1 MIKRTLPLFLLLLAA
16 AAAFG
21 ADKQPLTHETM
32 WLMKRVGAPAIS
44 PDGKWVVFSVTEP
57 SYDEKEQ
64 STDLWLVPADG
75 SATPR
80 KITAL
85 KAGESDPSW
94 SPDSRRIAFSAKR
107 DADEVSQ
114 IYVLDVI
121 GGGEAQRVTN
131 LSTALRAP
139 KFSPDGKRL
148 LFASSVFPDAADDEA
163 NKKAAKEEK
172 DRKFKV
178 RIYDSFPIRAWD
190 KWIDPNREPHI
201 LVQNVEAGTAKDL
214 LAGTKLVAAA
224 GFAGTGGGSGN
235 ETLNG
240 EWSPDG
246 KWVVF
251 PATTGQNTSAFAEY
265 AYDLYRV
272 SVNGGEPEKITTKN
286 GSYGDVTF
294 SPDGRTLY
302 ATFNANN
309 GRTYNL
315 NQLVAFDWPSMANER
330 VIANTDRSVDD
341 VVVSHDGRRLY
352 FTAED
357 SGLVKIY
364 SVPDSGGDAKL
375 LLAPERGVYTGLAG
389 ADDAPVL
396 VAQWGSSV
404 DPAEIVRI
412 DVGGASQPIETD
424 SRARTLTVRMDPP
437 LHRNLTSFNAAQAR
451 TIDWTPPEHF
461 WFTSK
466 RGRKIHNMIVKP
478 EGFDP
483 AKKYPLFVLIH
494 GGAHNMWR
502 DQITLRWNYH
512 LLAKP
517 GYVMLLTNYTGST
530 GFGAEFAQA
539 IQGDP
544 LRGPAEELMEAA
556 DAAIAKY
563 PFIDASR
570 QIAGGASYGGHLANA
585 LEAWSGTRFKAL
597 VSHAGLVNLETQWG
611 TSDVMYGRELAMNGP
626 VWEQNEAWRT
636 QNPVRSAAQFKTPML
651 LSVGEKDYRVPL
663 NNTLEMWALLQ
674 RLQVPSR
681 LLVWPEENHWIL
693 NAENSRVFYREVD
706 QWFRRWVK
714 PGAM

>member
-1 MIKRTLPLFLLLLAA
+1 MFKRTLKRTLPLLLLLVA
-16 AAAFG
+16 AAAF
-21 ADKQPLTHETM
+21 AAEKQPLIHETM
-32 WLMKRVGAPAIS
+32 WQMKRVGAPAIS

-64 STDLWLVPADG
+64 STDLWLAPVDG
-75 SATPR
+75 SAAPR

-131 LSTALRAP
+131 LSTGLRAP

-148 LFASSVFPDAADDEA
+148 LFGSTVFPDAADDEA

-190 KWIDPNREPHI
+190 KWIDPGREPHI
-201 LVQNVEAGTAKDL
+201 LVQSLDAGPAKDL

-224 GFAGTGGGSGN
+224 GFAGTGGGSGT
-235 ETLNG
+235 ETIDG

-246 KWVVF
+246 QWIVF
-251 PATTGQNTSAFAEY
+251 PATTGQNTGAFSEY

-272 SVNGGEPEKITTKN
+272 SAHAAANIGEPEKITSKN
-286 GSYGDVTF
+286 GTYSSVAF

-302 ATFNANN
+302 ATFNPNN
-309 GRTYNL
+309 GKVYNL
-315 NQLVAFDWPSMANER
+315 DQLVAFDWPSMQNER
-330 VIANTDRSVDD
+330 VIAKTDRSVDTY
-341 VVVSHDGRRLY
+341 VVSSDGKTIY

-364 SVPDSGGDAKL
+364 SVPSTGGDAKL
-375 LLAPERGVYTGLAG
+375 MLAPERGVYTGLA
-389 ADDAPVL
+389 AAEKAPVL

-412 DVGGASQPIETD
+412 DTAGK
-424 SRARTLTVRMDPP
+424 
-437 LHRNLTSFNAAQAR
+437 HRNLTSFNTAQAA
-451 TIDWTPPEHF
+451 TIDWAPPEHF

-478 EGFDP
+478 AGFDP

-494 GGAHNMWR
+494 GGAANMWR

-517 GYVMLLTNYTGST
+517 GYVLLLTNYTGST

-539 IQGDP
+539 IQGDV

-570 QIAGGASYGGHLANA
+570 QVAGGASYGGHLANA

-597 VSHAGLVNLETQWG
+597 ISHAGLVNLETQWG

-626 VWEQNEAWRT
+626 VWEQSETWRT
-636 QNPVRSAAQFKTPML
+636 QNPVRFAAQFKTPML

-706 QWFRRWVK
+706 QWLRRWVT
-714 PGAM
+714 PGPM

>member
-1 MIKRTLPLFLLLLAA
+1 MHTLRSRFIVAVLFLVALTAA
-16 AAAFG
+16 A

-32 WLMKRVGAPAIS
+32 WQMKRVGAPAIS

-57 SYDEKEQ
+57 AYDEKEQ
-64 STDLWLVPADG
+64 INDLWIAPADG
-75 SATPR
+75 SAKPR
-80 KITAL
+80 KLTGT
-85 KAGESDPSW
+85 KAGESDVAW

-107 DADEVSQ
+107 DGDEVAQ

-131 LSTALRAP
+131 LSTALKRP
-139 KFSPDGKRL
+139 RFSPDGKSL
-148 LFASSVFPDAADDEA
+148 LFGSTVFPDALDDEA

-190 KWIDPNREPHI
+190 RWVETKVPHFFVQSLEP
-201 LVQNVEAGTAKDL
+201 AGTAKDL
-214 LAGTKLVAAA
+214 LAGTKLVKEP
-224 GFAGTGGGSGN
+224 GFGGTGAGGAGGESV
-235 ETLNG
+235 NG

-246 KWVVF
+246 QWIVF
-251 PATTGQNTSAFAEY
+251 AVTTARNTSAFAEVGT
-265 AYDLYRV
+265 DLYRV
-272 SVNGGEPEKITTKN
+272 SVNGGEPERLAQSK
-286 GSYGDVTF
+286 GSYSDPSF
-294 SPDGRTLY
+294 SPDGKTLF
-302 ATFNANN
+302 AKFEPNN
-309 GRTYNL
+309 GKTYNL
-315 NQLVAFDWPSMANER
+315 GRLVAFDWPSMKNER
-330 VIANTDRSVDD
+330 TVAQTDRSVDD
-341 VVVSHDGRRLY
+341 YAIASDGKTAY

-364 SVPDSGGDAKL
+364 SVPASGGAAKVFID
-375 LLAPERGVYTGLAG
+375 PQRGVYSGLVA
-389 ADDAPVL
+389 AESAPVL

-404 DPAEIVRI
+404 DPAEVVRI
-412 DVGGASQPIETD
+412 DTASK
-424 SRARTLTVRMDPP
+424 S
-437 LHRNLTSFNAAQAR
+437 HRNLTSFTVEQAR
-451 TIDWTPPEHF
+451 AIDWAPPQHF

-466 RGRKIHNMIVKP
+466 RGRKIHNMIITP
-478 EGFDP
+478 AGFDP

-530 GFGAEFAQA
+530 GFGEEFAQL

-556 DAAIAKY
+556 DEAIKRH
-563 PFIDASR
+563 PFIDATR
-570 QIAGGASYGGHLANA
+570 QVAGGASYGGHLANA

-597 VSHAGLVNLETQWG
+597 ISHAGLVNVESQWG
-611 TSDVMYGRELAMNGP
+611 TSDTIYGRELAMLGP
-626 VWEQNEAWRT
+626 VWEQNENWRA
-636 QNPVRSAAQFKTPML
+636 QNPIRYAAQFKTPML

-663 NNTLEMWALLQ
+663 NNTIEMWSVLQ

-693 NAENSRVFYREVD
+693 NAENSRVFYREVAD
-706 QWFRRWVK
+706 WLARWVT
-714 PGAM
+714 PGAQ

>member
-1 MIKRTLPLFLLLLAA
+1 MLKRSLIPLLLLVATL
-16 AAAFG
+16 AFA
-21 ADKQPLTHETM
+21 ADKQPPTHESI
-32 WLMKRVGAPAIS
+32 WLMKRVGAPVIS

-64 STDLWLVPADG
+64 VSDLWLVPADG
-75 SATPR
+75 SAAPR
-80 KITAL
+80 KITSL

-107 DADEVSQ
+107 DADEASQ
-114 IYVLDVI
+114 IYVLDI
-121 GGGEAQRVTN
+121 LGGGESQRVTN
-131 LSTALRAP
+131 VSTGVRAP
-139 KFSPDGKRL
+139 KFSPDGKRV
-148 LFASSVFPDAADDEA
+148 LFASTVFPDALDDEA

-172 DRKFKV
+172 DRKYKV

-190 KWIDPNREPHI
+190 KWIDPSRKPHL
-201 LVQNVEAGTAKDL
+201 LVQSVDGGAAKDL

-224 GFAGTGGGSGN
+224 GFAGTGGGSGS

-246 KWVVF
+246 QWIVF
-251 PATTGQNTSAFAEY
+251 PATTAQNTGAYAEFS
-265 AYDLYRV
+265 YDLYRV
-272 SVNGGEPEKITTKN
+272 SVAGGEPVKMTTKN
-286 GSYGDVTF
+286 GSYSDVAF
-294 SPDGRTLY
+294 SPDGKTLY
-302 ATFNANN
+302 ATFNVNN
-309 GRTYNL
+309 GKTYNL
-315 NQLVAFDWPSMANER
+315 NQLVAFDWPSMTNER
-330 VIANTDRSVDD
+330 VIARTDRSIDEFVI
-341 VVVSHDGRRLY
+341 SSDGKTAI

-357 SGLVKIY
+357 AGLLKLF
-364 SVPDSGGDAKL
+364 SVPAAGGDAQL
-375 LLAPERGVYTGLAG
+375 FLAPERGVYTGLTA
-389 ADDAPVL
+389 ADEAPVM

-412 DVGGASQPIETD
+412 DTARGGKSVAPSHRSLTAFNTD
-424 SRARTLTVRMDPP
+424 KARAL
-437 LHRNLTSFNAAQAR
+437 
-451 TIDWTPPEHF
+451 DWTAPQHF

-466 RGRKIHNMIVKP
+466 RGRKIHNMIVTP
-478 EGFDP
+478 AGFDP
-483 AKKYPLFVLIH
+483 SKKYPLFVLIH

-512 LLAKP
+512 LLANP

-544 LRGPAEELMEAA
+544 LRGPADELMEAA

-563 PFIDASR
+563 AFIDASR
-570 QIAGGASYGGHLANA
+570 QVAGGASYGGHLANA
-585 LEAWSGTRFKAL
+585 LEAWSGNRFKAL
-597 VSHAGLVNLETQWG
+597 ISHAGLVNLETQWG
-611 TSDVMYGRELAMNGP
+611 TSDVMYGRELAMLGP
-626 VWEQNEAWRT
+626 VWEQSELWRT
-636 QNPVRSAAQFKTPML
+636 QNPVRYAAQFKTPML
-651 LSVGEKDYRVPL
+651 LSVGERDYRVPL

-706 QWFRRWVK
+706 QWLRRWVK
-714 PGAM
+714 PGPM